1 MRTHSIIHARCHS
14 TGAILFAFA
23 AFTGLLANLAVAFS
37 QDRGRAHGGT
47 TASTSENPVGEAAQL
62 PEGVALMCGA
72 ETNAFTADSSN
83 PLTDSEKTAGWKLL
97 FDGKTTDGW
106 RTYKRNDVAPGWK
119 VVDGTLTCADPKNA
133 GDLVTTDNFDWF
145 ELSLEY
151 NISVGGNSGVMFHV
165 VDGPALTWQ
174 SGPEIQ
180 LLDNKAEGGQE
191 SQLAGWL
198 YQLYKPDIDPK
209 TGKPID
215 ATKPA
220 GQWNELRVLVT
231 PEKCETYM
239 NGVKYYQFVLGSQ
252 DFNDHVAK
260 SKFASMAKF
269 AKSDSGYIALQ
280 GDHGQVAFR
289 NIKIRPIAA
298 KQ

>member
-1 MRTHSIIHARCHS
+1 MRLLAKVTSVSVI
-14 TGAILFAFA
+14 AILMYSAEMA
-23 AFTGLLANLAVAFS
+23 ASADDA
-37 QDRGRAHGGT
+37 
-47 TASTSENPVGEAAQL
+47 
-62 PEGVALMCGA
+62 
-72 ETNAFTADSSN
+72 TNA
-83 PLTDSEKTAGWKLL
+83 LTDSEKTAGWKLL

-119 VVDGTLTCADPKNA
+119 VVDGMLACVDPKSA
-133 GDLVTTDNFDWF
+133 GDLVTTDKFDWF

-151 NISVGGNSGVMFHV
+151 NISAGGNSGVIFHAI
-165 VDGPALTWQ
+165 DGPATTWQ
-174 SGPEIQ
+174 SGPEVQ
-180 LLDNKAEGGQE
+180 LLDNDVGGSQE

-198 YQLYKPDIDPK
+198 YQLYKPDNDPK

-220 GQWNELRVLVT
+220 GQWNRLRILVA
-231 PEKCETYM
+231 PEKCETYV
-239 NGVKYYQFVLGSQ
+239 NDVKYYQFVLGSQ
-252 DFNDHVAK
+252 DFNDRVEK
-260 SKFASMAKF
+260 SKFASMSKF